1 VISCSVITIIIII
14 GVGLGVFFGI
24 RSSKISTT
32 NVASSNDTN
41 INTSTAGAVQQ
52 LGSDP
57 SQFVKDTKLKQ
68 SFYGIAYTMMDALYP
83 DCNEGLPSVIEDMQI
98 LSQLTTRIRL

>member
-1 VISCSVITIIIII
+1 MISCSVITLIIVAGIT
-14 GVGLGVFFGI
+14 LGVFFGI
-24 RSSKISTT
+24 RDSKSGTT
-32 NVASSNDTN
+32 NVALSNDT
-41 INTSTAGAVQQ
+41 INTSTAGVVQQ

-57 SQFVKDTKLKQ
+57 SQFSKDAKLKQ

>member
-1 VISCSVITIIIII
+1 MTLLIII
-14 GVGLGVFFGI
+14 GVALGIFFGI
-24 RSSKISTT
+24 RDSKSVS
-32 NVASSNDTN
+32 VALSNDTD

-57 SQFVKDTKLKQ
+57 SQFVKNTTLKQ

>member
-1 VISCSVITIIIII
+1 VITLIIVI
-14 GVGLGVFFGI
+14 GVAVGVYFGM
-24 RSSKISTT
+24 RNSKSGTT
-32 NVASSNDTN
+32 SGSSSNDTN
-41 INTSTAGAVQQ
+41 INTSTAGVVQQ
-52 LGSDP
+52 LGTDP

-68 SFYGIAYTMMDALYP
+68 SFYGVAYTMMDALYP